1 MKTFF
6 KLAVP
11 ALAFSAV
18 AFAGLSSSAAEAA
31 PAMHRGA
38 YCLTY
43 EQDEMDCGFVTRAQ
57 CEATAS
63 GIGGDCSRD
72 VFDSTTTSF
81 SRPAMRRG

>member
-18 AFAGLSSSAAEAA
+18 AFVAMGNSAAQAA

-43 EQDEMDCGFVTRAQ
+43 EQDEMDCGFTTYAQ
-57 CEATAS
+57 CEASAS